1 VGSDR
6 AAHRDDVSSRQRSPS
21 EGRIV
26 KYLITGS
33 EGFVGSYLITEIK
46 RRDPAASIVGVDRV
60 GDLSLD
66 LLDLEAFA
74 AVIER
79 ERPDYLIHLASLSS
93 VGASWQSPVASFTN
107 NTNIFLNVLEGVRRG
122 SPTTRILSVG
132 SSEEYGV
139 VTPDE
144 LPLRETSPLRPA
156 SPYAVA
162 RVAQGHLGSVY
173 VRGYGLDI
181 VTTRS
186 FNHVGAGQSDQFV
199 ISALGKQFAE
209 IAKGKRDTLQVGT
222 TSVVRDFLDVRD
234 VVSAYCQL
242 LARGERG
249 EVYNV
254 CSGRGVTIAD
264 VIAMLETISGVHP
277 KVVTDPARVRPVEN
291 AYVIGANEKIRQ
303 ALGWQPQFS
312 LEDSLRSVYE
322 YWYTST

>member
-1 VGSDR
+1 
-6 AAHRDDVSSRQRSPS
+6 
-21 EGRIV
+21 V

-33 EGFVGSYLITEIK
+33 EGFVGRYLVDEI
-46 RRDPAASIVGVDRV
+46 RRREASATIVGVDRV

-74 AVIER
+74 ALIAR
-79 ERPDYLIHLASLSS
+79 EQPDYLIHLASLSS
-93 VGASWQSPVASFTN
+93 VGASWHAPVASFTN

-122 SPTTRILSVG
+122 SPRTRILSVG

-139 VTPDE
+139 VTPAE

-162 RVAQGHLGSVY
+162 RVAQEHLGDVY

-181 VTTRS
+181 VATRS
-186 FNHVGAGQSDQFV
+186 FNHVGAGQTDQFV

-209 IAKGKRDTLQVGT
+209 LAKGTREQLTIGT

-234 VVSAYCQL
+234 VVAAYCEL
-242 LARGERG
+242 LAKGERG

-254 CSGRGVTIAD
+254 CSGRGVSIDD
-264 VIAMLETISGVHP
+264 VIAMFSAIAGVQP
-277 KVVTDPARVRPVEN
+277 KVVVDPARVRPVEN
-291 AYVIGANEKIRQ
+291 AYVVGANDKI
-303 ALGWQPQFS
+303 AGAIGWRPRYS
-312 LEDSLRSVYE
+312 LEDSLRSVYQ
-322 YWYTST
+322 YWYGGGA

>member
-1 VGSDR
+1 
-6 AAHRDDVSSRQRSPS
+6 
-21 EGRIV
+21 V

-33 EGFVGSYLITEIK
+33 EGFVGAYLAREILA
-46 RRDPAASIVGVDRV
+46 REPGATIVGVDRA
-60 GDLSLD
+60 GANALD
-66 LLDLEAFA
+66 LLDLDGTVALLA
-74 AVIER
+74 R

-93 VGASWQSPVASFTN
+93 VGASWQAPVASFTN

-122 SPTTRILSVG
+122 SPKTRVLSVG
-132 SSEEYGV
+132 SSEEYGI

-162 RVAQGHLGSVY
+162 RVAQEQLADVY

-181 VTTRS
+181 VQTRS

-209 IAKGKRDTLQVGT
+209 IAKGKRDALEVGT

-234 VVSAYCQL
+234 VVSAYCEL
-242 LARGERG
+242 LARGSRG

-254 CSGRGVTIAD
+254 CSGRGVSITDA
-264 VIAMLETISGVHP
+264 IAMFESISGTHP
-277 KVVTDPARVRPVEN
+277 KVVIDPARVRPVEN
-291 AYVIGANEKIRQ
+291 AYVVGSNAKIAN

-312 LEDSLRSVYE
+312 LEDSLRGVYT

>member
-1 VGSDR
+1 M
-6 AAHRDDVSSRQRSPS
+6 
-21 EGRIV
+21 

-33 EGFVGSYLITEIK
+33 EGFVGSYLTAEI
-46 RRDPAASIVGVDRV
+46 RRREPAAVIVGIDRV
-60 GDLSLD
+60 GDRSLD
-66 LLDLEAFA
+66 LLDLEAI
-74 AVIER
+74 VGLITR

-93 VGASWQSPVASFTN
+93 VGASWHAPVASFTN

-122 SPTTRILSVG
+122 SPATRVLSVG

-162 RVAQGHLGSVY
+162 RVAQEQLGDIY

-181 VTTRS
+181 VATRS

-209 IAKGKRDTLQVGT
+209 LARGTRAQLEVGT
-222 TSVVRDFLDVRD
+222 TTVVRDFLDVRD
-234 VVSAYCQL
+234 VVRAYCDL
-242 LARGERG
+242 IARGQRG

-254 CSGRGVTIAD
+254 CSGRGVSIAD
-264 VIAMLETISGVHP
+264 VIAMFESISGVHP
-277 KVVTDPARVRPVEN
+277 AVVTDPARVRPVEN
-291 AYVIGANEKIRQ
+291 ALVIGSNDKIAQ
-303 ALGWQPQFS
+303 ALGWQPVHT
-312 LEDSLRSVYE
+312 LEDSLRGVYA
-322 YWYTST
+322 YWSRS